1 MRWPVA
7 RAATVAA
14 GTPSPRTTLM
24 RDLIKQLASTFGAL
38 FAAACCLG
46 VTAVVSALTAVG
58 AGFLI
63 RDAVL
68 IPLYIALLA
77 LSLWLLYRSA
87 KAHGGLAPF
96 WLGLAGAL
104 VAFAGLWIN
113 PVLVYAGLLAIVA
126 ANVGD
131 FIRGRRRAA

>member
-1 MRWPVA
+1 
-7 RAATVAA
+7 
-14 GTPSPRTTLM
+14 M

-63 RDAVL
+63 KDAVL
-68 IPLYIALLA
+68 IPLYLALLA

-87 KAHGGLAPF
+87 NAHGGLAPF

-131 FIRGRRRAA
+131 FFRGRRRAA